1 MEEIDDDDDDC
12 GANVD
17 YDRGRCSADDAKVTL
32 IDWERPTAFIGTLL
46 YLYLVHRHYIVFVF
60 STQKLYCKS
69 VYFSINALIWGVI
82 TFNVY

>member
-1 MEEIDDDDDDC
+1 MEEINDNDDDC

-46 YLYLVHRHYIVFVF
+46 YLNLVHRN
-60 STQKLYCKS
+60 CKS